1 MKYDIKQKHF
11 KNYSV
16 SSLNK
21 PMCSPPLPP
30 ICITVTPLRWYNML
44 HGSKSSNCIKYEVT
58 LLLNEWNE

>member
-16 SSLNK
+16 TSLNK

-30 ICITVTPLRWYNML
+30 ICITVTSPPL
-44 HGSKSSNCIKYEVT
+44 V
-58 LLLNEWNE
+58 